1 VGTIDVRRAG
11 DRLHSDLGWLDSW
24 HSFSFSNHY
33 DPKNTHHGLL
43 LVNNDDIVAAAPFGL
58 HPHQDMEIVTWV
70 LDGALEHRDSE
81 GNHGVIRPGLAQ
93 RMSAGRGI
101 RHSEQNASA
110 TEPVHLLQMW
120 VIPDVTGSTPEYEE
134 VDVSDRLTGDA
145 LFPLASG
152 REDDAAITIHQRDAT
167 LWVGRLDPGVDVA
180 LPDAPFVHLF
190 VARGSA
196 DVDGVGHPMRRAVGP
211 HDERFDIAGRGSEQL
226 AREHDRI
233 ARHDALLHETRQAAV
248 GEDLATRLATR
259 AVDDLVRLVR
269 DALEVGAA
277 IGARHLVLAVDGEVL
292 AELVL

>member
-1 VGTIDVRRAG
+1 VATPLSSGIDVRRAG
-11 DRLHSDLGWLDSW
+11 ERFHSELDWLDSW

-43 LVNNDDIVAAAPFGL
+43 LVHNDDVVAGGTGFGL

-120 VIPDVTGSTPEYEE
+120 VIPDVTGITPEYEE
-134 VDVSDRLTGDA
+134 VDVSDRLAGDA

-167 LWVGRLDPGVDVA
+167 LWVGRLDPGATVD

-196 DVDGVGHPMRRAVGP
+196 EVDGVGHLDTGDAVRFTDAGAHTLTAGP
-211 HDERFDIAGRGSEQL
+211 EGTEVTVWETYSD
-226 AREHDRI
+226 AR
-233 ARHDALLHETRQAAV
+233 
-248 GEDLATRLATR
+248 
-259 AVDDLVRLVR
+259 
-269 DALEVGAA
+269 
-277 IGARHLVLAVDGEVL
+277 
-292 AELVL
+292 

>member
-1 VGTIDVRRAG
+1 MRRQLWRPSTSAG
-11 DRLHSDLGWLDSW
+11 PSERFHSELDWLDSW

-43 LVNNDDIVAAAPFGL
+43 LVHNDDIVAGGTGFGT

-120 VIPDVTGSTPEYEE
+120 VIPDVTGITPEYEE

-190 VARGSA
+190 VA
-196 DVDGVGHPMRRAVGP
+196 
-211 HDERFDIAGRGSEQL
+211 AGAPTSMVSVTS
-226 AREHDRI
+226 
-233 ARHDALLHETRQAAV
+233 TR
-248 GEDLATRLATR
+248 ATRSASPTR
-259 AVDDLVRLVR
+259 VRTHSPR
-269 DALEVGAA
+269 DPKAPRSPSGRPTPTPA
-277 IGARHLVLAVDGEVL
+277 
-292 AELVL
+292 